1 MGARDGS
8 IPYHKEE
15 RDDSGGKAPGQCLC
29 SMRVCRPTKG
39 HTRSSCDKACRHK
52 HPQNQSCV
60 GSSGRTLTTNV
71 SMTLCDSQI
80 RHQTHVLCGCTTF
93 GTELKLGPKSCGN
106 NTHCCTD
113 KGVALAR
120 GGGGGTFLAGVFDSE
135 DHAPQGPQEWALL
148 CGDDR
153 GTLGEPMRR
162 CMRSRA
168 LSTAQP
174 GQGGQG
180 GSGSQQ
186 HMH

>member
-71 SMTLCDSQI
+71 PMTLCDSQI

-93 GTELKLGPKSCGN
+93 GTELKLGPKSGGN

-120 GGGGGTFLAGVFDSE
+120 GGGGVPFWREYLTLKIMR
-135 DHAPQGPQEWALL
+135 H
-148 CGDDR
+148 R
-153 GTLGEPMRR
+153 GHRNG
-162 CMRSRA
+162 
-168 LSTAQP
+168 LSSVGMTGAHW
-174 GQGGQG
+174 
-180 GSGSQQ
+180 GSP
-186 HMH
+186 